1 MRQSA
6 RHLALP
12 HVLPKVL
19 APLIVM
25 VSVSLCQAILRD
37 VLDPRLRNL

>member
-1 MRQSA
+1 V
-6 RHLALP
+6 
-12 HVLPKVL
+12 HVLPNVP

-25 VSVSLCQAILRD
+25 VSAMLRD